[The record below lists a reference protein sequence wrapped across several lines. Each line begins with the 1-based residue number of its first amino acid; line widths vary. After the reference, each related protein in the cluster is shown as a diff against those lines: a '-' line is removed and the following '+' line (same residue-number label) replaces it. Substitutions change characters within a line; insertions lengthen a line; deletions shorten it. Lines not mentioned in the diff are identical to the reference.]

1 MQKLSMILICVMV
14 LGLIFENAYA
24 RGFNYGNFFL
34 EHDNL
39 EGWSVNGEAFN
50 DEKLMMPTEILDADV
65 CLNSPPELI
74 GIGFMNEDTGSKTL
88 DGFDVNL
95 SQLSERMESFELTLK
110 MDKSDSVCK
119 ERNDYYFK
127 GMNYSIAFSYNF

>member
-65 CLNSPPELI
+65 CLNSPPELMDI
-74 GIGFMNEDTGSKTL
+74 DFMNEDAGAKRL

-95 SQLSERMESFELTLK
+95 SQLSEKMERFELNLK
-110 MDKSDSVCK
+110 MGKSDSVYK
-119 ERNDYYFK
+119 ERNDYYFT
-127 GMNYSIAFSYNF
+127 GMNYSLGFSYKY